1 MKPAP
6 IPKAITVGP
15 HTYKVRRVRKLVE
28 DLGLCS
34 YDTATVSIRQG
45 MGASK
50 TREVLLHE
58 VLHACGYPSLCD
70 KDEEFVDTIAPALLQ
85 VLRSNPELLAYLT
98 T

>member
-6 IPKAITVGP
+6 IPESITVGP
-15 HTYKVRRVRKLVE
+15 HTYKVRRVRKLQ
-28 DLGLCS
+28 DLGKCC
-34 YDTATVSIRQG
+34 YDTQTVKLRPR
-45 MGASK
+45 MPRDK

-58 VLHACGYPSLCD
+58 VLHACGYPSLCG

-85 VLRSNPELLAYLT
+85 VLRANPKLVAHLT